1 MLWIP
6 IGDYWLVRHREVSTA
21 TRSFRIPRSSPGR
34 CFVGSGGARGGDRGG
49 RGGRD
54 VLNRKRDFL
63 ILIRLRYELGSLV
76 QIGERLSCLTDTR
89 NWA

>member
-6 IGDYWLVRHREVSTA
+6 SRLLA

-49 RGGRD
+49 RGVRD
-54 VLNRKRDFL
+54 VLNGEWDFL
-63 ILIRLRYELGSLV
+63 P
-76 QIGERLSCLTDTR
+76 
-89 NWA
+89 